1 MAQEKGQ
8 VLLEKNKTSRASP
21 RGNPNSVS
29 NVDAAQGPRTG
40 NAGSAAKRAVF
51 VKEKAS
57 SNNEKSALAA
67 FVMDALAGRG
77 AGMKPYI
84 DPTVENIN
92 GSSSK
97 STGISRNPTAGG
109 THYRTTAKR

>member
-8 VLLEKNKTSRASP
+8 VLLEKNKTVRASA

-40 NAGSAAKRAVF
+40 NAGSPAKRAIF

-57 SNNEKSALAA
+57 SNNEKSALAD

-84 DPTVENIN
+84 DPTVE
-92 GSSSK
+92 
-97 STGISRNPTAGG
+97 GISSNTGPKRNPTAGG
-109 THYRTTAKR
+109 THYKTTAKR

>member
-21 RGNPNSVS
+21 KGNPNSVS
-29 NVDAAQGPRTG
+29 NVDAAQGPRNG
-40 NAGSAAKRAVF
+40 NAGSAAKRATF

-57 SNNEKSALAA
+57 TGNEKSALANM
-67 FVMDALAGRG
+67 VMDALSGRG

-84 DPTVENIN
+84 DPAVE
-92 GSSSK
+92 
-97 STGISRNPTAGG
+97 GISPNTGPKRNPTAGG
-109 THYRTTAKR
+109 THYKTTSKK